1 MPGNPLQRGEY
12 KQALSRIRGPLVS
25 DPWAR
30 LTKAEQV
37 GSFNAHGGFRDA
49 RDDCHVPVEWLTVSL
64 HALEIQRFFDAPQDQ
79 IAALD
84 RVELERLAR
93 STLFQSTVAQ
103 AQANPTQP
111 SEFRGSAYSLL
122 KARITW
128 TDDTA
133 NQTSV
138 VVDVGGGVV
147 ASFPSPHVKAEFL
160 LPEESVAFPGDP
172 ARSGAQTAPR
182 PTLAT
187 GAPGLVLDTFLEASY
202 TQSSSAPIGRRAARF
217 TELLVLPA
225 DGGDLLVKIP
235 QHTVEASVYG
245 ATDAFWSLEPALPG
259 AETPLSRAV
268 GGGGLFLEQPAAG
281 VARWLRVVNNTGGLV
296 NALAVFTL
304 EF

>member
-1 MPGNPLQRGEY
+1 MSGNPLQRGEY

-37 GSFNAHGGFRDA
+37 GSFNAYGGFRDGRA
-49 RDDCHVPVEWLTVSL
+49 DCKDAVEWLTVSL
-64 HALEIQRFFDAPQDQ
+64 HALEIQRYFADEQAE
-79 IAALD
+79 ITALD
-84 RVELERLAR
+84 RSELERLAR

-103 AQANPTQP
+103 ATAAPGDP
-111 SEFRGSAYSLL
+111 SEFRGSPYSAL

-147 ASFPSPHVKAEFL
+147 ASFPSPHVKAEWL
-160 LPEESVAFPGDP
+160 LPEESVAFAGDP
-172 ARSGAQTAPR
+172 ARSGQLTTPR
-182 PTLAT
+182 PRLAT
-187 GAPGLVLDTFLEASY
+187 GAPGLILDTFMEASY

-245 ATDAFWSLEPALPG
+245 ATDAFWSLEPALGG
-259 AETPLSRAV
+259 AETPLTRSVV
-268 GGGGLFLEQPAAG
+268 GGDLRLKQPAAG
-281 VARWLRVVNNTGGLV
+281 VARWLRVVNNSGSLAQ
-296 NALAVFTL
+296 ALAVFTL